1 MIMNAITLDQFYV
14 FVTVVDAGGFSAAAR
29 KLDRTQSA
37 ITYAIKRLEE
47 EIGSELFNRKQYR
60 PQLSARG
67 QALLA
72 RARRVLDEVGQFREQ
87 ANSLAQ
93 GLEAE
98 VSLVVDP
105 IAPMAPVL
113 ESLRAF
119 QKRFPTVEL
128 RLTLEALGTS
138 VALLLDGKADLGLVV
153 DPGRRSEE
161 LERTFAFDVQL
172 LPVAAPSHPLV
183 RDGMQP
189 DRRVLARHTQLV
201 LSDRTAFER
210 GRDLA
215 MVGASSWQ
223 ITDLGVKHA
232 MLLAGIGWGSMPL
245 HMIEDDLAS
254 GRLVRLPVA
263 AWHRSPVPPSITLF
277 STRPRDREPGPAVR
291 WLHERFT
298 TA

>member
-1 MIMNAITLDQFYV
+1 M

-105 IAPMAPVL
+105 IVPMSPVL
-113 ESLRAF
+113 ESLKAF

-138 VALLLDGKADLGLVV
+138 VALLRDGKADLGLIV
-153 DPGRRSEE
+153 DLGGRSEE

-172 LPVAAPSHPLV
+172 
-183 RDGMQP
+183 
-189 DRRVLARHTQLV
+189 
-201 LSDRTAFER
+201 
-210 GRDLA
+210 
-215 MVGASSWQ
+215 
-223 ITDLGVKHA
+223 
-232 MLLAGIGWGSMPL
+232 
-245 HMIEDDLAS
+245 
-254 GRLVRLPVA
+254 LPVA

-277 STRPRDREPGPAVR
+277 STRLRDRESGPAVR

-298 TA
+298 TV